1 MLDGVLDF
9 FINKKEDNRMKSLDI
24 IAVFLLLIW
33 KLLKHLTQ
41 FNICNDMYIVYMYIC
56 IFVCVCVYTEC
67 NLEF

>member
-9 FINKKEDNRMKSLDI
+9 FVNKKEDNRMKSLDI

-41 FNICNDMYIVYMYIC
+41 FNICNDMYIVYMYIYLY
-56 IFVCVCVYTEC
+56 VCVYTEC

>member
-9 FINKKEDNRMKSLDI
+9 FVNKKEDNRMKSLDI

-41 FNICNDMYIVYMYIC
+41 FNICNDMYIVYMYIYLY
-56 IFVCVCVYTEC
+56 VCVCIQSVI
-67 NLEF
+67 